1 MKKTYRKPEVVLE
14 KEIEALAGTC
24 TSGNGDTGNTEK
36 ALVTT
41 PGCEN
46 NTVT

>member
-1 MKKTYRKPEVVLE
+1 MKKAYRKPEVVLE

-24 TSGNGDTGNTEK
+24 TIGDGDTGGQEK
-36 ALVTT
+36 ALPTT

-46 NTVT
+46 NQVT